1 MNADFAT
8 IAFVESRGK
17 TDITMETIG
26 VERGSLTRAVGVVD
40 ISVVDLVAS
49 LDDVHEGVVVDS

>member
-17 TDITMETIG
+17 TDIIMETIG

-40 ISVVDLVAS
+40 MSVVDLVAS
-49 LDDVHEGVVVDS
+49 LDDVHEGVVMDS